1 MTISRALEGMNI
13 GDYVL
18 ATKYDDG
25 DPGDTWAVGF
35 YDGER
40 DGRHYVKDATGAQ
53 IRVNGFRRVARI
65 RADVGTWLISVAAP
79 YLERSPPGTVNLWT
93 MLTPVAFDLEQEE

>member
-1 MTISRALEGMNI
+1 MEV

-25 DPGDTWAVGF
+25 DPGDMWALGF

-40 DGRHYVKDATGAQ
+40 DGRHYVKDSAGQQ
-53 IRVNGFRRVARI
+53 IRGNGFRRASRI
-65 RADVGTWLISVAAP
+65 RKDVGNWLLNVAAKE
-79 YLERSPPGTVNLWT
+79 LERSPPGTVNLWT
-93 MLTPVAFDLEQEE
+93 MLTESAFDLDLERA